1 MKKLFKA
8 RPLLVTALFT
18 STLLLSSLLQAAD
31 LSGVNN
37 DRLFLT
43 DSENTIQEGA
53 TLTNNNDVSL
63 IESSALNNYG
73 TLLNN
78 EILYIGGGSVLR
90 NHFRLTNAGNFAVY
104 GLLMNEGAA
113 QFNNSNF
120 LSITT
125 SGEFRNQA
133 YFTNDGTLVNNGLL
147 RNRRSFTNNGSVTNN
162 STLLNDASRHIRNS
176 GEIVNNSIVTNHGT
190 ITNSNTLVN
199 NGSIINTGTF
209 RNSGTLT
216 NQANATIT
224 STGYYENRATKTTN
238 NAGTINNEGN
248 FDNRI
253 NSTLNNTGIINNS
266 GSFSTD
272 AGSTITGSGSYV
284 QTAGSTTIHGA
295 MTQKTI
301 SINGGSLAGTGIINA
316 DVFMNGTGSDNVAS
330 LISDNATGTLA
341 VNGNYSQGEFGA
353 MVIDFSTSGSDMLN
367 ISGTADLAGLLSFN
381 FIGDELQAGT
391 FSFLTFA
398 SLIGSFDNI
407 YLPGFSGFDF
417 EVIFGDTF
425 ANLVVTQ
432 AISEVPVPA
441 AIFLFAPALLG
452 LMGLRRKTRLAC

>member
-1 MKKLFKA
+1 MNTLVNA
-8 RPLLVTALFT
+8 RPFLITALFT
-18 STLLLSSLLQAAD
+18 STLLLSIPLHAAD

-43 DSENTIQEGA
+43 DSENTIQKDA

-63 IESSALNNYG
+63 IDLSNLNNYG

-90 NHFRLTNAGNFAVY
+90 NHFQLTNEGNFAVF

-113 QFNNSNF
+113 QFHNNNF
-120 LSITT
+120 FSITS

-133 YFTNDGTLVNNGLL
+133 YFTNDGSLVNNGLL
-147 RNRRSFTNNGSVTNN
+147 HNRRTFSNNGSLTNN
-162 STLLNDASRHIRNS
+162 STMLNDASRHIRNS
-176 GEIVNNSIVTNHGT
+176 GEITNNGTLTNHGT
-190 ITNSNTLVN
+190 LTNSNTLVN
-199 NGSIINTGTF
+199 TTSIINTGTL
-209 RNSGTLT
+209 RNSGKLT
-216 NQANATIT
+216 NQASATIT
-224 STGYYENRATKTTN
+224 NTGYYENRATKTTN
-238 NAGTINNEGN
+238 NAGTINNEGL

-253 NSTLNNTGIINNS
+253 NSTLNNTGTINNS
-266 GSFSTD
+266 GHFATD
-272 AGSTITGSGSYV
+272 AGSNVTGKGTYV

-301 SINGGSLAGTGIINA
+301 SINGGSLAGTGVINA
-316 DVFMNGTGSDNVAS
+316 DVFMNGTGSDDVAS

-341 VNGNYSQGEFGA
+341 INGNYSQGEFGA

-367 ISGTADLAGLLSFN
+367 ISGTADLGGLLSFN

-452 LMGLRRKTRLAC
+452 LMGLRRKARLAC

>member
-1 MKKLFKA
+1 MNTFVNV

-37 DRLFLT
+37 KLLFLT
-43 DSENTIQEGA
+43 ESENTIQEGA

-78 EILYIGGGSVLR
+78 DILYIGNGSVLR
-90 NHFRLTNAGNFAVY
+90 NHFQLTNEGNFAVY

-113 QFNNSNF
+113 QFHNNNF
-120 LSITT
+120 LSITS

-133 YFTNDGTLVNNGLL
+133 YFTNNGSLVNNGLL
-147 RNRRSFTNNGSVTNN
+147 RNRRTFTNNASLTNN
-162 STLLNDASRHIRNS
+162 STMLNDASRHIRNS

-190 ITNSNTLVN
+190 ITNSNSLVN
-199 NGSIINTGTF
+199 NGSIINTGTL

-224 STGYYENRATKTTN
+224 NTGYYENRATKTTN
-238 NAGTINNEGN
+238 NAGTINNEGL

-253 NSTLNNTGIINNS
+253 NSTLNNTGTINNS
-266 GSFSTD
+266 GSFNAD
-272 AGSTITGSGSYV
+272 AGSSITGAGSYE

-316 DVFMNGTGSDNVAS
+316 DVFLNGTGSDNVAS
-330 LISDNATGTLA
+330 LISDSAIGALTI
-341 VNGNYSQGEFGA
+341 NGNYSQGEFGA

-398 SLIGSFDNI
+398 SLIGSFDTI

-425 ANLVVTQ
+425 ANLIVTQ
-432 AISEVPVPA
+432 SISEVPVPA

-452 LMGLRRKTRLAC
+452 LMGLRRKARLVC

>member
-1 MKKLFKA
+1 MNTFINA

-18 STLLLSSLLQAAD
+18 STLLLSSLLHAAD

-37 DRLFLT
+37 KLLFLT

-78 EILYIGGGSVLR
+78 EILYIGGGSVLT
-90 NHFRLTNAGNFAVY
+90 NHFRLTNEGNFAVY
-104 GLLMNEGAA
+104 GVLRNEGAA
-113 QFNNSNF
+113 QLYNNNF
-120 LSITT
+120 LSITS
-125 SGEFRNQA
+125 SGEFQNLA
-133 YFTNDGTLVNNGLL
+133 YFYNDGSLVNNGLL
-147 RNRRSFTNNGSVTNN
+147 NNRRFLLNSGSLTNN
-162 STLLNDASRHIRNS
+162 STMINNVSRTINNS
-176 GEIVNNSIVTNHGT
+176 GDIVNNGTLTNHGRL
-190 ITNSNTLVN
+190 TNSNSLVN
-199 NGSIINTGTF
+199 NGSIINTGTL

-224 STGYYENRATKTTN
+224 NTGDYENRATKTTN
-238 NAGTINNEGN
+238 NAGTMNNEGL

-253 NSTLNNTGIINNS
+253 NSTLNNTGTINNS
-266 GSFSTD
+266 GSFNAD
-272 AGSTITGSGSYV
+272 AGSTINGTGSYI

-341 VNGNYSQGEFGA
+341 INGNYSQGEFGA

-452 LMGLRRKTRLAC
+452 LMGLRRKARLAC